1 MNEQNGKNILERCD
15 YLIINNLNFKQMK
28 KKIFSVVATVAV
40 VAAAGWSYQQSKQY
54 DGMSE
59 LALANVEALATGEDG
74 EPGITCD
81 SRPGVCWVKGG
92 EICFIGEGTY
102 QKCVFA
108 GYSWMHCTSPCN

>member
-59 LALANVEALATGEDG
+59 LALANVEALARNEIDDIRCN
-74 EPGITCD
+74 ESIPETCIIYN
-81 SRPGVCWVKGG
+81 GVPVKG
-92 EICFIGEGTY
+92 ERY
-102 QKCVFA
+102 KK
-108 GYSWMHCTSPCN
+108 